1 MPVIEPHINDDP
13 LMAEINITPFTDV
26 LLVLLIIFMVSATFL
41 TQSAFNIKL
50 PETTTKETA
59 PIKALI
65 VTIGKDYIM
74 LGNTKVFEDILQI
87 KLDQEAQLSPGRN
100 AIIRADSQVPYGN
113 IIKVIEKL
121 KQAGFSSISLA
132 TRHITGEDTTHE

>member
-1 MPVIEPHINDDP
+1 MGIIEPPKDDT

-50 PETTTKETA
+50 PETISKTTSNLQG
-59 PIKALI
+59 IM
-65 VTIGKDYIM
+65 VTIKPDSIIIGD
-74 LGNTKVFEDILQI
+74 TEVPEDILAI
-87 KLDQEAQLSPGRN
+87 KLEQEAKAKPG
-100 AIIRADSQVPYGN
+100 Q
-113 IIKVIEKL
+113 KVIIMAEPQISYGRVISIIDKL

-132 TRHITGEDTTHE
+132 TRQTQPAVHTP

>member
-1 MPVIEPHINDDP
+1 MGIIEPPKDDT

-50 PETTTKETA
+50 PETVSKTTSGVQG
-59 PIKALI
+59 LI
-65 VTIGKDYIM
+65 VTIQANSII
-74 LGNTKVFEDILQI
+74 LGDTEIPEDILEI
-87 KLDQEAQLSPGRN
+87 KLEQEAKNKHNQRV
-100 AIIRADSQVPYGN
+100 IIMADSNIPYGRVIN
-113 IIKVIEKL
+113 IMDKL

-132 TRHITGEDTTHE
+132 TRKVQPVLHTP

>member
-1 MPVIEPHINDDP
+1 MGVIQPPNDNT

-50 PETTTKETA
+50 PETVSKTA
-59 PIKALI
+59 AGLQGLI
-65 VTIGKDYIM
+65 VTIKADSIIIGD
-74 LGNTKVFEDILQI
+74 TEVSQDILAI
-87 KLDQEAQLSPGRN
+87 KLEQEAKAKPGQKV
-100 AIIRADSQVPYGN
+100 IIMADSKIPYGT
-113 IIKVIEKL
+113 VINVMDKL

-132 TRHITGEDTTHE
+132 TRKVQSTLHTP